1 MSALELTSSERRAL
15 RARAHALDP
24 VVIVGGAGLTAG
36 VAREI
41 DRALA
46 AHELVKIRVPAAD
59 RDERDTLLGRICDEL
74 AAAPVQHIGKI
85 LVVYRPLPPEEA
97 AARAAPRHAP
107 RVAHKGPRRTKNSYQ
122 D

>member
-1 MSALELTSSERRAL
+1 MSALELTSAERRAL

-107 RVAHKGPRRTKNSYQ
+107 RPARKGPRRTKKSYQ

>member
-59 RDERDTLLGRICDEL
+59 RDERDALLGRICDEL

-107 RVAHKGPRRTKNSYQ
+107 RPARKGPRRTKKSYQ

>member
-59 RDERDTLLGRICDEL
+59 RDERDALLGRICDEL

-85 LVVYRPLPPEEA
+85 LVVYRPLPPEAA
-97 AARAAPRHAP
+97 AARAAPRPAP
-107 RVAHKGPRRTKNSYQ
+107 RPARKGPRRTKKSYQ

>member
-1 MSALELTSSERRAL
+1 MSALELTSAERRAL

-59 RDERDTLLGRICDEL
+59 RDERDALLGRICDEL

-85 LVVYRPLPPEEA
+85 LVVYRPLPPEAA
-97 AARAAPRHAP
+97 AARAAPRPAP
-107 RVAHKGPRRTKNSYQ
+107 RPARKGPRRTKKSYQ